1 MLWKELKTAAK
12 EKLRGNWGWGAL
24 TVLLF
29 GVASN
34 IMVFVGYMLFTV
46 ALILTLL
53 ILKPVNDGSYA
64 ILVIFILILF
74 PIFLFTLVYVQ
85 LFLLTGM
92 QAATYD
98 LVNGKKTDNVFAAT
112 FSQFI
117 HHRGWRFFKT
127 WLLSTVFNILWFL
140 LFFIPGWIKALAY
153 SQSLYIIQDAIDN
166 GTPMT
171 AREAITLSR
180 KVMDGHKWELLGL
193 MLSFFGWLV
202 LSIITY
208 GIGFFWT
215 LPYMFTTMAE
225 YHKYVMADYNKQH
238 QTGLTNAQVH
248 TTASFS
254 VK

>member
-34 IMVFVGYMLFTV
+34 IMVFAGYMLFIIIMIPLFLLPTIPAV
-46 ALILTLL
+46 IILMIILAILL
-53 ILKPVNDGSYA
+53 IIAIYA
-64 ILVIFILILF
+64 
-74 PIFLFTLVYVQ
+74 Q
-85 LFLLTGM
+85 LFLQTGI

-98 LVNGKKTDNVFAAT
+98 LINDKKTDNVFAAT

-193 MLSFFGWLV
+193 MLSFFGWIV

-238 QTGLTNAQVH
+238 QNGLTNAQVH
-248 TTASFS
+248 TTASFTI
-254 VK
+254 

>member
-1 MLWKELKTAAK
+1 MLRKELKTAAK

-24 TVLLF
+24 IVLLL
-29 GVASN
+29 GVTSN
-34 IMVFVGYMLFTV
+34 IMMFAVY
-46 ALILTLL
+46 TLL
-53 ILKPVNDGSYA
+53 LIA
-64 ILVIFILILF
+64 ILSAIFLVANNTGANSILSLIFIVTIVLWVI
-74 PIFLFTLVYVQ
+74 IYAH
-85 LFLLTGM
+85 LFLLTGI

-127 WLLSTVFNILWFL
+127 WLLSIVFNTLWFF
-140 LFFIPGWIKALAY
+140 LFIIPGWIKALAY

>member
-1 MLWKELKTAAK
+1 MSWKELKTAAK
-12 EKLRGNWGWGAL
+12 DKLRGNWGWGAL

-29 GVASN
+29 SVASN
-34 IMVFVGYMLFTV
+34 IMVFAGCMLF
-46 ALILTLL
+46 I
-53 ILKPVNDGSYA
+53 
-64 ILVIFILILF
+64 VIMI
-74 PIFLFTLVYVQ
+74 PIFLLPLIPAVITLMIVLAILLTITIYAQ
-85 LFLLTGM
+85 LFLLTGI

-98 LVNGKKTDNVFAAT
+98 LVNGKKTENFFMAT

-117 HHRGWRFFKT
+117 NHRGWRFFKT

-140 LFFIPGWIKALAY
+140 IFFIPGWIKGLAY
-153 SQSLYIIQDAIDN
+153 SQSLYIIQDAADN
-166 GTPMT
+166 ETSIT

-180 KVMDGHKWELLGL
+180 KVMAGHKWELFGL
-193 MLSFFGWLV
+193 MLSFLGWLF

-225 YHKYVMADYNKQH
+225 YHKYVMADYNKRRQNGV
-238 QTGLTNAQVH
+238 TSSKTH
-248 TTASFS
+248 TTSYS

>member
-1 MLWKELKTAAK
+1 MLWKALKTVAK

-24 TVLLF
+24 TILLF

-34 IMVFVGYMLFTV
+34 IMLFAGYMLFTV
-46 ALILTLL
+46 ALLLTLL
-53 ILKPVNDGSYA
+53 ILKPVNDDFYG
-64 ILVIFILILF
+64 ILGIFILIIF
-74 PIFLFTLVYVQ
+74 PIFLFTMVYVL
-85 LFLLTGM
+85 LFLLTGI

-98 LVNGKKTDNVFAAT
+98 LVSGKKTDNVFAAT

-127 WLLSTVFNILWFL
+127 WLLSLVFNTLWSFL
-140 LFFIPGWIKALAY
+140 FLIPGWIKGLAY

-166 GTPMT
+166 GTSMT
-171 AREAITLSR
+171 ARKAITLSR

-193 MLSFFGWLV
+193 MLSFVGWLF

-225 YHKYVMADYNKQH
+225 YHKYVMADYTRRH
-238 QTGLTNAQVH
+238 QNGLPSSKTY
-248 TTASFS
+248 TTASYS

>member
-24 TVLLF
+24 TVLIF
-29 GVASN
+29 GIASN
-34 IMVFVGYMLFTV
+34 ITV
-46 ALILTLL
+46 AAGYVLLL
-53 ILKPVNDGSYA
+53 ITSFPAIFIFNPDNGGLYVFLGIFMIIAA
-64 ILVIFILILF
+64 ILLFII
-74 PIFLFTLVYVQ
+74 TCVQ
-85 LFLLTGM
+85 LFLQTGM

-171 AREAITLSR
+171 ANEAITLSR

>member
-1 MLWKELKTAAK
+1 MVAA
-12 EKLRGNWGWGAL
+12 GY
-24 TVLLF
+24 VLLLITSF
-29 GVASN
+29 PA
-34 IMVFVGYMLFTV
+34 VFVFNPDNGGLYAFLGIFMII
-46 ALILTLL
+46 A
-53 ILKPVNDGSYA
+53 A
-64 ILVIFILILF
+64 ILSFII
-74 PIFLFTLVYVQ
+74 VCAQ
-85 LFLLTGM
+85 LFLQTGM

-98 LVNGKKTDNVFAAT
+98 LVNGKKTDNVLRPPLAN
-112 FSQFI
+112 
-117 HHRGWRFFKT
+117 
-127 WLLSTVFNILWFL
+127 LSTTGAGASLRRGFYPQSFNILWFL